1 MDVLDALRRIEP
13 AGDLRRLQCEVLL
26 ELLRR
31 DARHPLLAL
40 PTEARSPRHNHG
52 DLTMHT
58 RMTRDPDEAQLL
70 AAELR
75 LRVGQV
81 VGRFGRITE
90 TLVGVEERT
99 LDHGGRPLYQ
109 VIPIVSTHDPLF
121 DA

>member
-1 MDVLDALRRIEP
+1 
-13 AGDLRRLQCEVLL
+13 
-26 ELLRR
+26 
-31 DARHPLLAL
+31 
-40 PTEARSPRHNHG
+40 
-52 DLTMHT
+52 MHT

-99 LDHGGRPLYQ
+99 VGFSGRPLYQ
-109 VIPIVSTHDPLF
+109 VIPIVSTRDPFF